1 MQHMAETGLLVKI
14 RHSRKA
20 TVSNFSF
27 LAIVSTA
34 CLNRFLLEVSTR
46 HPNEHIIM
54 VMDGAASHRSNP
66 LNISLLHL
74 PPYSPELNAVENFWK
89 MLRASSF
96 YNRVFKTLDEVEELL
111 MKQLKH
117 FEDNRH
123 RVASTVG
130 VQWILNALVS

>member
-1 MQHMAETGLLVKI
+1 M
-14 RHSRKA
+14 
-20 TVSNFSF
+20 
-27 LAIVSTA
+27 STA

-54 VMDGAASHRSNP
+54 VMDGAASHRSPPP
-66 LNISLLHL
+66 LNIPKNISLLHL
-74 PPYSPELNAVENFWK
+74 PPYSPELNPVENFWK